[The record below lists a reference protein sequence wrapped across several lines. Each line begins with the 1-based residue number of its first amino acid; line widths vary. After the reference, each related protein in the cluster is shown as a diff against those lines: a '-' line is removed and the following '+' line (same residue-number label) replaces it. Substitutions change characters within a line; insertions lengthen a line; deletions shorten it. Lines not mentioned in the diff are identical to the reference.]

1 MIIKK
6 IHDGTKVWCIQ
17 HRSLII
23 DATKLTKYRRWL
35 PIIVCGSKLE
45 IQIPCAYWCIKLNPN
60 NTIDIPIYYASRLMN
75 SAKKNYATTK
85 KEALAM
91 IYVVKKFKDY
101 LLGNSF
107 ILFVNHY
114 TLL

>member
-1 MIIKK
+1 
-6 IHDGTKVWCIQ
+6 
-17 HRSLII
+17 
-23 DATKLTKYRRWL
+23 
-35 PIIVCGSKLE
+35 
-45 IQIPCAYWCIKLNPN
+45 
-60 NTIDIPIYYASRLMN
+60 MN